1 MPLICEENLNYC
13 YFPPSLLGV
22 GNFSYQKYIV
32 GMHYEDYK
40 TYNSEVYDELLW
52 EKFISGDSM
61 ASETIYRQSYSLLF
75 SYGYRMI
82 ADKELVSDAIQ
93 SFFVKLLTNRNKL
106 PHTKRVKAYLLSGF
120 RNQLLDYL
128 EVTSRMRCISLEEE
142 AFSITED
149 FMTSLFDK
157 DDRAMWQEKRLA
169 QAIAQLSARQREI
182 LYLYYIKELSHRDIA
197 TILSMNMQSSKNL
210 LSRTLA
216 QLRQYCLSVATILF
230 FQGFMHSLNRC
241 FIVDCQHYL

>member
-1 MPLICEENLNYC
+1 
-13 YFPPSLLGV
+13 
-22 GNFSYQKYIV
+22 
-32 GMHYEDYK
+32 MHYEDYK
-40 TYNSEVYDELLW
+40 TYDSEVYDELLW

-230 FQGFMHSLNRC
+230 FQGFMHSLNRR

>member
-1 MPLICEENLNYC
+1 
-13 YFPPSLLGV
+13 
-22 GNFSYQKYIV
+22 
-32 GMHYEDYK
+32 MHYEDYK

-128 EVTSRMRCISLEEE
+128 EVSSRMRCISLEEE

-197 TILSMNMQSSKNL
+197 TILSMNMQSSTNL

>member
-1 MPLICEENLNYC
+1 
-13 YFPPSLLGV
+13 
-22 GNFSYQKYIV
+22 
-32 GMHYEDYK
+32 MHYEDYK
-40 TYNSEVYDELLW
+40 TYDSEVYDELLW

>member
-1 MPLICEENLNYC
+1 
-13 YFPPSLLGV
+13 
-22 GNFSYQKYIV
+22 
-32 GMHYEDYK
+32 MHYEDYK
-40 TYNSEVYDELLW
+40 TYDSEVYDELLW

-61 ASETIYRQSYSLLF
+61 ASEKIYRQSYSLLF

-120 RNQLLDYL
+120 RNQLLDCL
-128 EVTSRMRCISLEEE
+128 EVTSRMRYISLEEE

-169 QAIAQLSARQREI
+169 QALRGYQHDSARFYICIISKDSVIVI
-182 LYLYYIKELSHRDIA
+182 L
-197 TILSMNMQSSKNL
+197 L
-210 LSRTLA
+210 LFY
-216 QLRQYCLSVATILF
+216 Q
-230 FQGFMHSLNRC
+230 
-241 FIVDCQHYL
+241 

>member
-1 MPLICEENLNYC
+1 
-13 YFPPSLLGV
+13 
-22 GNFSYQKYIV
+22 
-32 GMHYEDYK
+32 MHYEDYK

-230 FQGFMHSLNRC
+230 FQGFMHSFNRC

>member
-1 MPLICEENLNYC
+1 
-13 YFPPSLLGV
+13 
-22 GNFSYQKYIV
+22 
-32 GMHYEDYK
+32 MHYEDYK

-120 RNQLLDYL
+120 RNQLLDCL
-128 EVTSRMRCISLEEE
+128 EVTSRMRYISLEEE

-169 QAIAQLSARQREI
+169 QAIARLSARQREI
-182 LYLYYIKELSHRDIA
+182 LYLYYIKGLSHRDIA
-197 TILSMNMQSSKNL
+197 AILSMNMQSSKNL
-210 LSRTLA
+210 LSRTLI
-216 QLRQYCLSVATILF
+216 QLRQYCLSVATILL
-230 FQGFMHSLNRC
+230 FQGMMYGVNRC
-241 FIVDCQHYL
+241 FIVDC

>member
-1 MPLICEENLNYC
+1 
-13 YFPPSLLGV
+13 
-22 GNFSYQKYIV
+22 
-32 GMHYEDYK
+32 MHYEDYK
-40 TYNSEVYDELLW
+40 TYDSEVYDELLW

-61 ASETIYRQSYSLLF
+61 ASEKIYRQSYSLLF

-120 RNQLLDYL
+120 RNQLLDCL
-128 EVTSRMRCISLEEE
+128 EVTSRMRYISLEEE

-169 QAIAQLSARQREI
+169 RLSARQREI

>member
-1 MPLICEENLNYC
+1 
-13 YFPPSLLGV
+13 
-22 GNFSYQKYIV
+22 
-32 GMHYEDYK
+32 
-40 TYNSEVYDELLW
+40 
-52 EKFISGDSM
+52 M

>member
-1 MPLICEENLNYC
+1 
-13 YFPPSLLGV
+13 
-22 GNFSYQKYIV
+22 
-32 GMHYEDYK
+32 MHYEDYK

>member
-1 MPLICEENLNYC
+1 
-13 YFPPSLLGV
+13 
-22 GNFSYQKYIV
+22 
-32 GMHYEDYK
+32 MHYEDYK

-128 EVTSRMRCISLEEE
+128 EVSSRMRCISLEEE

>member
-1 MPLICEENLNYC
+1 
-13 YFPPSLLGV
+13 
-22 GNFSYQKYIV
+22 
-32 GMHYEDYK
+32 
-40 TYNSEVYDELLW
+40 
-52 EKFISGDSM
+52 
-61 ASETIYRQSYSLLF
+61 
-75 SYGYRMI
+75 
-82 ADKELVSDAIQ
+82 
-93 SFFVKLLTNRNKL
+93 
-106 PHTKRVKAYLLSGF
+106 
-120 RNQLLDYL
+120 
-128 EVTSRMRCISLEEE
+128 MRCISLEEE

>member
-230 FQGFMHSLNRC
+230 FQGFMHSFNRC